1 MSEKKL
7 LPSEIKRG
15 MRRTDGTLRWTL
27 GWSVMHGHAEWTQ
40 PLSFLISPALFLIL
54 VIFIHKIKVFT
65 HIDYFVLH
73 TSSWS
78 KFKEGEGGRG
88 SSWSEYLEGCVVG
101 KRSAESLKWKTVVQP
116 GGRRHYWAGWNPED
130 FVVMI
135 IIGHNV
141 GLLIM
146 RRPWSQF
153 HWVWMLLRFLS
164 LLPQTLQ

>member
-1 MSEKKL
+1 
-7 LPSEIKRG
+7 
-15 MRRTDGTLRWTL
+15 MRRTGDTLRWTL
-27 GWSVMHGHAEWTQ
+27 GWLVMHGHAEWTQ

-73 TSSWS
+73 TSRWS

-116 GGRRHYWAGWNPED
+116 GGRRHNWARWDPED

-135 IIGHNV
+135 IIGHV